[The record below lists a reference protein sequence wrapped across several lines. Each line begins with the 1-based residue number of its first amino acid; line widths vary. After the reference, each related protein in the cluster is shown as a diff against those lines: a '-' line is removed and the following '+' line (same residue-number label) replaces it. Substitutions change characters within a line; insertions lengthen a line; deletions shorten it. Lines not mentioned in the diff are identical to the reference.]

1 MKTYSGIILL
11 IGLVFDVLLCILVVI
26 SCLLI
31 YSLLLISVQTKSF
44 EYGVM
49 RLVGLTKKGYVA
61 MIMTQAAMFVLP
73 SVILGFLLSVP
84 CLAGVWSIMFANVDE
99 YRPSIIPNWS
109 ASIQAL
115 TLGLL
120 IPLISSIIPVRK
132 ALSKTLSDSLTFQRP
147 VKSGVKV
154 SIVNNQDKNISSY
167 LIFGTVAVLFGV
179 SIYFVL
185 PLGLIT
191 QSLGLILIIF
201 LIILL
206 GMITGLTLFA
216 SNFQGFLEK
225 IYVYLFF
232 FWEKKS
238 MRALLRTNLKAHK
251 DHNFLTSVIYSL
263 TLGCAI
269 FLLVTANLSIKSQ
282 QKTASLQSESWGAN
296 IVVKSPYVYGTS
308 IEL

>member
-1 MKTYSGIILL
+1 MKGYAGIILL
-11 IGLVFDVLLCILVVI
+11 IGLVFDVLLCIFVVI

-44 EYGVM
+44 DYGVM

-73 SVILGFLLSVP
+73 SVILGFVLSVP
-84 CLAGVWSIMFANVDE
+84 CLAGVWSILFAGVQG
-99 YRPSIIPNWS
+99 YQLSIIPNFL
-109 ASIQAL
+109 ASMQAL
-115 TLGLL
+115 ALGLL
-120 IPLISSIIPVRK
+120 IPMVSSIIPVKR
-132 ALSKTLSDSLTFQRP
+132 ALSKTLSDSLTSQRSN
-147 VKSGVKV
+147 KSGVKV
-154 SIVNNQDKNISSY
+154 SIVDNKTKNTSSY
-167 LIFGTVAVLFGV
+167 LLFGTVAVLFGV
-179 SIYFVL
+179 SIYYIL

-251 DHNFLTSVIYSL
+251 DHNFLTSIIYSL

-282 QKTASLQSESWGAN
+282 
-296 IVVKSPYVYGTS
+296 
-308 IEL
+308 